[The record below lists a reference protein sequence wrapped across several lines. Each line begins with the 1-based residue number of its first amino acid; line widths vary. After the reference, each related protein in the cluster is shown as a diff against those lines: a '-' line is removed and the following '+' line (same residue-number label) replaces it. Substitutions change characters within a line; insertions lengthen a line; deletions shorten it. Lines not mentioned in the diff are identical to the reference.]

1 MIKKGY
7 ILLLFMLTVLSCHD
21 IERPQKPDNFI
32 EQEKMTDI
40 LYDISLLRAL
50 KTYSVNDMRALG
62 IEPDSF
68 IYDKY
73 EIDSLQLAQS
83 IDYYSVNFN
92 EYIAMWEE
100 VGTRL
105 TAQRDEIQFKQNEL
119 DSIRIEES
127 KRRRDSIKKANTPM
141 RDKPLKTDSLI
152 APVSS

>member
-1 MIKKGY
+1 
-7 ILLLFMLTVLSCHD
+7 MLAVLSCHD

-100 VGTRL
+100 VSTRL

-127 KRRRDSIKKANTPM
+127 KRRRDSIKKANMARP
-141 RDKPLKTDSLI
+141 DKPLKSDSLI

>member
-1 MIKKGY
+1 MIKKSY
-7 ILLLFMLTVLSCHD
+7 ILLLFMLAVLSCHD

-32 EQEKMTDI
+32 EREKMTDI

-68 IYDKY
+68 IYEKY

-92 EYIAMWEE
+92 EYIAMWED
-100 VGTRL
+100 VSTRL

-127 KRRRDSIKKANTPM
+127 KRRRDSIKKANMARP
-141 RDKPLKTDSLI
+141 DKPLKSDSLI

>member
-7 ILLLFMLTVLSCHD
+7 ILLLVVLAVVSCHD
-21 IERPQKPDNFI
+21 IERPKKPDNFI
-32 EQEKMTDI
+32 EREEMTDI

-62 IEPDSF
+62 LEPDTF

-73 EIDSLQLAQS
+73 DVDSLQLAQS

-92 EYIAMWEE
+92 EYTSIWEE
-100 VGTRL
+100 VNARL
-105 TAQRDEIQFKQNEL
+105 TAQRDEIQFEQNDL

-127 KRRRDSIKKANTPM
+127 KRRRDSIKKANQP
-141 RDKPLKTDSLI
+141 RPDIELENDSILT
-152 APVSS
+152 PVSS